1 MRLVVRGWMFA
12 FSLLVLAMLNSA
24 PAVAQLQRYDT
35 KYYTIYTDI
44 SPDEEKEAAIRM
56 TKMAEEYHQRTR
68 GFAGV
73 IQTKFPFY
81 LYKHAADYYAAG
93 GMAGSAGMFMYIG
106 SSGKLMAIAGLN
118 TSQQTWHVVQHEG
131 FHQFAHAVIGGEM
144 PIWLNEGL
152 AEYFGESIFTGDGF
166 VSGIIPPWRLERL
179 KDEISSA
186 ELKSTDQLM
195 KISSRQWAAELNIKN
210 YDQAWSMVHFLVQ
223 GDEQRYQGPFSSCI
237 CEVSAGTPFTTAW
250 SDTIG
255 STDGFED
262 RWKQWWLGQP
272 KSPTRVLYGRAAVA
286 TMTSYVARAFA
297 EKQTFADFKD
307 FESAVDNDT
316 LKMNPDDW
324 LPRSLIVTA
333 FKLYGAVPGWE
344 LKAGPLKA
352 GLPQQPIVQLTLS
365 DNTRITGSF
374 TLRGKRI
381 DQVNVDVDDMATVLA
396 QAQQLL
402 AAGKKDQAKE
412 VIKAGLRNMPK
423 SAMAADAKKLLRQL
437 NNG

>member
-1 MRLVVRGWMFA
+1 MFA